1 MEGRCVVVMR
11 QFEPVPALAESQAQA
26 PKTELEQLLERPRAN
41 PYEPTTHD
49 EAWRLAEIVAASGLY
64 KLGGNAAGAYV
75 ILMTG
80 KDLGLS
86 QSQALRGIKIVNG
99 SPAPSADTLVA
110 VCLNSP
116 ACEYFEEVSTDD
128 DHSTW
133 RTKRKG
139 RPERTATFSI
149 ADAKAAG
156 VFNKKESPWLTYPR
170 RMLMA
175 RAKAFLARDVFPDV
189 TLGLYTPEELLGEAA
204 DVPAE
209 IAEVAKWQAPTVV
222 PPVPNPAPAQAS
234 ADLLD
239 PVPPPPPA
247 PMADWRGAM
256 RGAANKREAA
266 RIGSAAIKADPSIRA
281 EAAAILKEIGK

>member
-1 MEGRCVVVMR
+1 MNRA
-11 QFEPVPALAESQAQA
+11 FEPVPTLAELQAQA

-110 VCLNSP
+110 VCLNSG

-128 DHSTW
+128 THSTW
-133 RTKRKG
+133 RTRRKG
-139 RPERTATFSI
+139 RQERTATFTMD
-149 ADAKAAG
+149 DARAAG
-156 VFNKKESPWLTYPR
+156 VLNKKESPWLTYPR

-204 DVPAE
+204 EVPAE
-209 IAEVAKWQAPTVV
+209 LAEVAKWQAPPEAPPVV
-222 PPVPNPAPAQAS
+222 PPAPPAPPKAA

-239 PVPPPPPA
+239 PVAPPSPSPVI
-247 PMADWRGAM
+247 DWRAAM
-256 RGAANKREAA
+256 RSAETKQKAA

-281 EAAAILKEIGK
+281 EAAAILKEMGK